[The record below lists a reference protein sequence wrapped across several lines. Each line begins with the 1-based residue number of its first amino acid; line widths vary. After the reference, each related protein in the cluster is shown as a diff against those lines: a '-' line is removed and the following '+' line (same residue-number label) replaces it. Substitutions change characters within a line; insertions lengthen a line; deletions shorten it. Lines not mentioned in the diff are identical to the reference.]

1 MIETKDLNV
10 YYYSQKYNPL
20 FDSQKNVIKA
30 VDFVNLKIKKGEIL
44 GLVGESGSG
53 KSTLGK
59 TILQLQQPTSGSVYY
74 NDIDLCKLDQK
85 SLKSIR
91 KKLQIIFQDPY
102 ASLDPRKTIDFT
114 VTEPLLVHDLLTKK
128 KLKSK
133 AEELLNTVGLDPS
146 YCERYPHELSGGQRQ
161 RVGIARALSTE
172 PEFIVADEPVSAL
185 DVSIQGQILSLIK
198 KLQKDLNLTILFISH
213 DLRVV
218 RYLSNRIA
226 VMLNGKIVDF
236 SQDNDIFKNQSHPYT
251 RKLLASI
258 PVASW
263 ER

>member
-1 MIETKDLNV
+1 MICL
-10 YYYSQKYNPL
+10 
-20 FDSQKNVIKA
+20 
-30 VDFVNLKIKKGEIL
+30 LKKE
-44 GLVGESGSG
+44 
-53 KSTLGK
+53 
-59 TILQLQQPTSGSVYY
+59 
-74 NDIDLCKLDQK
+74 
-85 SLKSIR
+85 
-91 KKLQIIFQDPY
+91 
-102 ASLDPRKTIDFT
+102 
-114 VTEPLLVHDLLTKK
+114 
-128 KLKSK
+128 LKSK

-218 RYLSNRIA
+218 RFLSNRIA

-236 SQDNDIFKNQSHPYT
+236 SQDNDIFKNPSHPYT

-263 ER
+263 